1 MELTQ
6 LFMWVGLILVIAVS
20 YKKIQEEDNDD

>member
-1 MELTQ
+1 MELIQ
-6 LFMWVGLILVIAVS
+6 LFMWIGLILVITVS